1 MIPEGTDV
9 LVTHGPPFGVLD
21 KSLSSTPN
29 LGCEE
34 LTKAVEQIR
43 PRLNIFGHVHGGH
56 GKMTANGTQF
66 VNASVV
72 DEAYRLVHEPQV
84 VEMQVIV
91 PRRKMQ
97 PKARS
102 R

>member
-1 MIPEGTDV
+1 
-9 LVTHGPPFGVLD
+9 
-21 KSLSSTPN
+21 
-29 LGCEE
+29 
-34 LTKAVEQIR
+34 
-43 PRLNIFGHVHGGH
+43 
-56 GKMTANGTQF
+56 MTANGTQF

-72 DEAYRLVHEPQV
+72 DEAYRLVHGPQV

-102 R
+102 M